1 MIFSDKTQPMVSVL
15 IATYNQEEYIAQT
28 LDSILMQQC
37 SFDFEIIIGED
48 CSTDKTREICF
59 DYQKRYPEKIVLCLN
74 ETNKGLLD
82 NYFDIFLK
90 TRGKYIADCGGD
102 DYWVSTNKLQEQVDL
117 LENHPELSLVA
128 SNWSMYIMQDGLLV
142 DAPGQIKED
151 WYKPDLYGKK
161 AVISYLNEAVIPR
174 VVLSTSCFRRDLAME
189 AYLARPELFRSKK
202 ATCEDLPLTLC
213 LLMKGPFYFKADN
226 WLVYRVLNNSVSHSE
241 NRNEYVSGFAY
252 NTFKQ
257 TVCLANDLD
266 IKYIDISAYI
276 DKWIANFTLHAFI
289 VSDVKLMRDIRH
301 FTQIQGI
308 SLKKKQILLSFMMA
322 VPGLYG
328 FSRWL
333 YLSLKKSINN
343 SAL

>member
-48 CSTDKTREICF
+48 CSTDKTREICL

-102 DYWVSTNKLQEQVDL
+102 DYWVNTNKLQEQVDL
-117 LENHPELSLVA
+117 LENHPEVSLVA
-128 SNWSMYIMQDGLLV
+128 SNWSMYIMQDGSLV
-142 DAPGQIKED
+142 DAPGQINED

-226 WLVYRVLNNSVSHSE
+226 WLVYRVMMNSISHSE
-241 NRNEYVSGFAY
+241 DLNDYVSGFAFK
-252 NTFKQ
+252 TFKQ
-257 TVCLANDLD
+257 TVVFAKALGVEPDE
-266 IKYIDISAYI
+266 ISAYI
-276 DKWIANFTLHAFI
+276 EKWVGNYVLHAFI
-289 VSDVKLMRDIRH
+289 ARDYELMSGMRQFTRAYGIHYKL
-301 FTQIQGI
+301 
-308 SLKKKQILLSFMMA
+308 KQVLLSVFMSI
-322 VPGLYG
+322 PGIYSLN
-328 FSRWL
+328 RWL
-333 YLSLKKSINN
+333 YLKLWRSLKK
-343 SAL
+343 